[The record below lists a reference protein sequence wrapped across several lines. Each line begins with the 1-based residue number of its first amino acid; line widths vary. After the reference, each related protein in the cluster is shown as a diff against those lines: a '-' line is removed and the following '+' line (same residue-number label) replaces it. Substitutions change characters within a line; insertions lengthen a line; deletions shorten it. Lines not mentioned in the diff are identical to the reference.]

1 MFKRSFVVS
10 LLFILALLAAA
21 CGAPA
26 PAATP
31 APVTEA
37 AVEEAATEAPTAEA
51 AFPVS
56 IEHKYG
62 STTIEAAP
70 ERIVL
75 VGLNEQDALL
85 ALGVVPVATR
95 EWYGERPGAI
105 FEWAQDELAALGG
118 ATPVVLS
125 SGQLNFEEIAAL
137 EPDVIVGLYAGIT
150 QEEYTTLS
158 QIAPTVAQPAEYVDW
173 GVPWQEVTRTMGQI
187 VGKAAE
193 AENLIAGVES
203 AFAEARAQF
212 PNIQGA
218 EAVVATP
225 WGYPTSYY
233 VYGSQDSRGRF
244 MTSLGFSYPPV
255 IDELAGEEFGASISL
270 ERFDIIDI
278 DFLIWIDSLP
288 EEMRNN
294 PLYAN
299 LDIVKDGRVV
309 YLSNTSPIYVALNFS
324 TVLSIPFAIEQLSPD
339 FAQLNQT
346 LQTP

>member
-1 MFKRSFVVS
+1 MFKRSIVVS

-21 CGAPA
+21 CAAPA
-26 PAATP
+26 PATA
-31 APVTEA
+31 APETQAPEV
-37 AVEEAATEAPTAEA
+37 EAPAAEAPAAEEA
-51 AFPVS
+51 AFPVT
-56 IEHKYG
+56 IAHKYG
-62 STTIEAAP
+62 STTLDTAP

-118 ATPVVLS
+118 ETPVVLS
-125 SGQLNFEEIAAL
+125 GGQLNFEEIAAL

-158 QIAPTVAQPAEYVDW
+158 QIAPTIAQPAEYVDW

-187 VGKAAE
+187 VGKAAK
-193 AENLIAGVES
+193 AESLIAGVES

-244 MTSLGFSYPPV
+244 MTSLGFSYPPR
-255 IDELAGEEFGASISL
+255 D
-270 ERFDIIDI
+270 R
-278 DFLIWIDSLP
+278 
-288 EEMRNN
+288 
-294 PLYAN
+294 
-299 LDIVKDGRVV
+299 
-309 YLSNTSPIYVALNFS
+309 
-324 TVLSIPFAIEQLSPD
+324 
-339 FAQLNQT
+339 
-346 LQTP
+346 